1 MPVVKIKVHDGL
13 EQLKQHARYML
24 DDMVRM
30 SESLSLQTTG
40 WIPSIDLYENA
51 AAVFLVAD
59 AAGIDRPSLSI
70 TLEGGLLRLAGR
82 RHCPADI
89 RGKYYHIMEIEYG
102 SFERV
107 VRVPHDIDLQG
118 IEARY
123 EDGLIVVVMP
133 KKKSSPVRIDVS

>member
-1 MPVVKIKVHDGL
+1 MPVLKIKVHNGL
-13 EQLKQHARYML
+13 DELKQHARYML

-30 SESLSLQTTG
+30 SESLALQSTG
-40 WIPSIDLYENA
+40 WIPSVDLYENA
-51 AAVFLVAD
+51 SAVFLVAD
-59 AAGIDRPSLSI
+59 AAGIDRESLSI
-70 TLEGGLLRLAGR
+70 TLEGGLLRLSGR

-102 SFERV
+102 VFERIIK
-107 VRVPHDIDLQG
+107 VPHDIDPDS

-133 KKKSSPVRIDVS
+133 KKKSRPVRIDVA

>member
-1 MPVVKIKVHDGL
+1 MPVLKIKVHDGL
-13 EQLKQHARYML
+13 DQLKQHARYML

-30 SESLSLQTTG
+30 SDSLSLKSTG

-51 AAVFLVAD
+51 SAVFLVAD
-59 AAGIDRPSLSI
+59 AAGIDRESLSI

-102 SFERV
+102 SFERII
-107 VRVPHDIDLQG
+107 RVPHDIDPDR
-118 IEARY
+118 IDARY

-133 KKKSSPVRIDVS
+133 KRKRRPVRIDVS